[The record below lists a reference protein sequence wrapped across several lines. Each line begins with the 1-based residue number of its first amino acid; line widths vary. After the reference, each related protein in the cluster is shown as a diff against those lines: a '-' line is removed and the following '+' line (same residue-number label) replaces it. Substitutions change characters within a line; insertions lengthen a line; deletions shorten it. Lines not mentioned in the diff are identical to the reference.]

1 VTIDTLSEFPSFTRH
16 QAEHWVAAAIAEEKA
31 LRQHDDQL
39 FADPRDPAARP
50 LIEHLRDVWQHWVE
64 HAEELY
70 DRIRKLD
77 GISSPVM
84 GLHDL
89 GYLIGRA
96 KAMLQMT
103 PDVLAKRMDQV
114 ERGEVLTIEEVRRE
128 LRSRD
133 GR

>member
-1 VTIDTLSEFPSFTRH
+1 VTIDTLSEFPSFTRD
-16 QAEHWVAAAIAEEKA
+16 QAEHWVAASLAEEKA
-31 LRQHDDQL
+31 LRQHDSQL

-50 LIEHLRDVWQHWVE
+50 LIEHLRDAWQHWAE
-64 HAEELY
+64 HAEDLF
-70 DRIRKLD
+70 DRIRKTD
-77 GISSPVM
+77 RNAGSVM

-103 PDVLAKRMDQV
+103 PDDFAKRLNQT

-133 GR
+133 RG